1 MQIIFL
7 DESGQPGGFDKEN
20 KKLGKNVSRYFTLG
34 GFMIDADN
42 ILEIERKLREIKM
55 KYKLNSNH
63 EIKWHS
69 TYPKLGLN
77 YEQYKNMKLE
87 VIRTISEYRASVIGI
102 VVDKEEC
109 YKNKEYI
116 NDSNDLYAVALHLLM
131 ERYSMEIKNKHNE
144 DIMKPVI
151 MIADSRQSMNSRKLD
166 KELQIAYLRAKNMGT
181 YFVKFPNFCEGIIF
195 VDSDNFTGI
204 QLADFC
210 AGAIHRKYEQND
222 DTFFNELIPAIASKK
237 NNIYGAGIKLY
248 K

>member
-69 TYPKLGLN
+69 TYSKLGLN

-131 ERYSMEIKNKHNE
+131 ERYSMEIKNKHQVYN
-144 DIMKPVI
+144 
-151 MIADSRQSMNSRKLD
+151 
-166 KELQIAYLRAKNMGT
+166 
-181 YFVKFPNFCEGIIF
+181 
-195 VDSDNFTGI
+195 
-204 QLADFC
+204 
-210 AGAIHRKYEQND
+210 
-222 DTFFNELIPAIASKK
+222 
-237 NNIYGAGIKLY
+237 
-248 K
+248 